1 MCKWLLQDRERR
13 VILVE
18 AGRTLLRASRV
29 IERRNEGQGGLDTVQ
44 WTDPEKKIGDR
55 IEKRVGSS
63 ADSLI
68 LIIIQYIIFSWVL
81 WVGLF
86 VQVKGA

>member
-1 MCKWLLQDRERR
+1 MRDRE
-13 VILVE
+13 
-18 AGRTLLRASRV
+18 G
-29 IERRNEGQGGLDTVQ
+29 

-68 LIIIQYIIFSWVL
+68 LIIIQHII
-81 WVGLF
+81 
-86 VQVKGA
+86 

>member
-1 MCKWLLQDRERR
+1 MRDRE
-13 VILVE
+13 
-18 AGRTLLRASRV
+18 G
-29 IERRNEGQGGLDTVQ
+29 

-55 IEKRVGSS
+55 IEKEGWKLRGQL
-63 ADSLI
+63 DI
-68 LIIIQYIIFSWVL
+68 DHHPTHHIISWVL

>member
-1 MCKWLLQDRERR
+1 MRDRE
-13 VILVE
+13 
-18 AGRTLLRASRV
+18 G
-29 IERRNEGQGGLDTVQ
+29 